1 MLLHCTIPMS
11 SVVGRCIC
19 MHGWEPHSQNSISLD
34 EAAEDEE
41 VMLLFGVLHAWVRA
55 ILTGHSRFISV

>member
-1 MLLHCTIPMS
+1 
-11 SVVGRCIC
+11 